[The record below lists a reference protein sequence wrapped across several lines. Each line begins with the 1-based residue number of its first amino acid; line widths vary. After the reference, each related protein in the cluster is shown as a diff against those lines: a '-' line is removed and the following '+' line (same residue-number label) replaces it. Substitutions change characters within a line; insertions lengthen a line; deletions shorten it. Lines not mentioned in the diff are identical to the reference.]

1 MALVV
6 VFIFIILRVQRP
18 ERRRVTETKTDYQ
31 PRWAPRLAIV
41 TRGSG
46 WSGHVGI
53 CIELKTKVYTK
64 VRNHGEG
71 T

>member
-6 VFIFIILRVQRP
+6 VFIFIFLRVLRP

-53 CIELKTKVYTK
+53 CIELETKVYTLHL
-64 VRNHGEG
+64 VGPSPG
-71 T
+71 